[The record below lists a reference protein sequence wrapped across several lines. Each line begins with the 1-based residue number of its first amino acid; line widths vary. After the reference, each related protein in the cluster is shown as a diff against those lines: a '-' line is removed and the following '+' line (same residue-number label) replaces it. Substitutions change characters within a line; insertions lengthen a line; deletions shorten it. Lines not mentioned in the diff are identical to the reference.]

1 MLTTTIKS
9 WSYLIL
15 IKLCNI
21 GITEFIS
28 VGQKWNMKYAID
40 FTKSWSWDSHPR
52 SSNFKSHVFPTLQ
65 HCKTL
70 LVRKIF
76 PNLEI
81 MLSPEG
87 TWEPRQECEVS
98 LGVWLNDHVWTF
110 SLIRMS
116 CSQTYGIRDLTS
128 YKKDGGFWAREN
140 SKRNLRKSQSECED
154 QVRL

>member
-1 MLTTTIKS
+1 MPTSITKS

-21 GITEFIS
+21 GITDFIS
-28 VGQKWNMKYAID
+28 VGQKCCDICHRL
-40 FTKSWSWDSHPR
+40 TKSWSWDSHSR

-65 HCKTL
+65 CCKTL
-70 LVRKIF
+70 FLRKIF

-81 MLSPEG
+81 TLSPEG

-98 LGVWLNDHVWTF
+98 LEVWPNDHVSTF
-110 SLIRMS
+110 SLTRMS
-116 CSQTYGIRDLTS
+116 CCSQTYGIRDLTS
-128 YKKDGGFWAREN
+128 CNKDGSFWAREN
-140 SKRNLRKSQSECED
+140 SKRNLRKKSECEN